1 MSEPVSALGHAAF
14 EGFANVKEIGP
25 LGMLSLRAKPDLPG
39 LEAAL
44 AALGLTRPE
53 PRRIVVSGARACGW
67 MSPDEYLIVL
77 PYDEASA
84 AMASLEQNLA
94 GTHHLV
100 ANVSDARAVFRIE
113 GAKAAQVL
121 TKLMP
126 VDFAT
131 LAPGELRR
139 SRAAQVAAAV
149 WAQDGGFTLV
159 CFRSVAGYVMGLL
172 SHSAM
177 PGSELV

>member
-1 MSEPVSALGHAAF
+1 MSEPASALGHAAF

-25 LGMLSLRAKPDLPG
+25 LGMLSLRAQPDLPG

-53 PRRIVVSGARACGW
+53 PRRIVVSGARSCGW

-77 PYDEASA
+77 PYGEAGP
-84 AMASLEQNLA
+84 AMATLDQNLT

-113 GAKAAQVL
+113 GEKAVQVL

-149 WAQDGGFTLV
+149 WVQDGGFTLV
-159 CFRSVAGYVMGLL
+159 CFRSAAGYVFRLL
-172 SHSAM
+172 EHSAG
-177 PGSELV
+177 PGSELG

>member
-1 MSEPVSALGHAAF
+1 MSEPASALGHAAF
-14 EGFANVKEIGP
+14 EGFAIIREIGP
-25 LGMLSLRAKPDLPG
+25 LGMLSLRAGPDLAG
-39 LEAAL
+39 LPEAL

-53 PRRIVVSGARACGW
+53 PRRITATGMRACGW

-77 PYDEASA
+77 PYDEALA
-84 AMASLEQNLA
+84 AMATLGQHLS

-113 GAKAAQVL
+113 GDKAAQVL

-126 VDFAT
+126 VDFAM

-149 WAQDGGFTLV
+149 WVQDGGFMLV
-159 CFRSVAGYVMGLL
+159 CFRSAASYVMGLL

-177 PGSELV
+177 PGSELL

>member
-14 EGFANVKEIGP
+14 DGFASIREIGP
-25 LGMLSLRAKPDLPG
+25 LGMLTLRAKPDHPG
-39 LEAAL
+39 LDAAL
-44 AALGLTRPE
+44 QAIGLTRPA
-53 PRRIVVSGARACGW
+53 PRRITHDGLRSCGW
-67 MSPDEYLIVL
+67 MSPDEYLVVL
-77 PYDEASA
+77 PYGEAA
-84 AMASLEQNLA
+84 AAQATLEARLA

-113 GAKAAQVL
+113 GEKAGQVL
-121 TKLMP
+121 QKLMP

-131 LAPGELRR
+131 LAPNELRR
-139 SRAAQVAAAV
+139 SRAAQVAAAI

-177 PGSELV
+177 PGSEFS